1 MNSHMTADYA
11 GEQMIASQIV
21 RALGQ
26 PFILVPIGILA
37 TMHLKAHE
45 NASASTVLNVMRNL
59 GGAFGIAL
67 VATLSDN
74 LARVH
79 LAHIKETLPA
89 VSAQA
94 YQYINDTSLLLQS
107 AGSDAVSANSQAY
120 ALLAQ
125 NMSQQAYIQAY
136 NDVFFIMA
144 CFLSIAVVAVL
155 SIRKPAAS
163 NAADAPNEMH

>member
-1 MNSHMTADYA
+1 MTIDYA
-11 GEQMIASQIV
+11 GDQMIASQIV
-21 RALGQ
+21 RAIGQ
-26 PFILVPIGILA
+26 SFILVPISILA
-37 TMHLKAHE
+37 TMHLQAHE

-67 VATLSDN
+67 VATLTDN

-94 YQYINDTSLLLQS
+94 YNYIAHTSSILQT
-107 AGSDAVSANSQAY
+107 AGSDVVSANSY
-120 ALLAQ
+120 ALLAK

-144 CFLSIAVVAVL
+144 CFLFIAVLAVL
-155 SIRKPAAS
+155 FIRKPPEKS
-163 NAADAPNEMH
+163 QSDEPSEVH

>member
-1 MNSHMTADYA
+1 MDYA
-11 GEQMIASQIV
+11 GDQMIASQIV

-37 TMHLKAHE
+37 TMHLQAHE

-67 VATLSDN
+67 VATLTDN

-94 YQYINDTSLLLQS
+94 YNYIQHTSSILQI

-120 ALLAQ
+120 ALLAK

-136 NDVFFIMA
+136 NDVFLIMA
-144 CFLSIAVVAVL
+144 CFLLIAVVAVL
-155 SIRKPAAS
+155 LIRKPVAKS
-163 NAADAPNEMH
+163 DSDQPNEMH